1 MLRFLRGT
9 VADQDAIVSILMSMP
24 PLARWEYNY
33 VPAADSPEA
42 KLYQYYLRPQDW
54 LNSKEP
60 DLVARQWQL

>member
-1 MLRFLRGT
+1 
-9 VADQDAIVSILMSMP
+9 MSMP

-54 LNSKEP
+54 LNSKES